1 MPYTPPFSI
10 TPTILKQVAE
20 ISENI
25 GRLSVRI
32 EQTQAVRLR
41 RANRIRTVQGSLAIE
56 GNTLSEAQITAILD
70 GKRIIAPP
78 KEVLEVQNALK
89 AYEFLST
96 WQYSREQDLRHA
108 HQVLMAGLLSDAGH
122 YRQGGVGVMSGD
134 KVVHMAPGAD
144 QVPRLM
150 KELLTWLKQAELP
163 ALISSCVFHYEFEFI
178 HPFADGNGRMGRL
191 WQTLILSQWQP
202 AFMDIPVE
210 SLIHQHQAEYYQAIR
225 TSTAKTDCAPF
236 IEFMLGIIAK
246 TLQEVQNTTESELAA
261 ENETMRVKT
270 QVKTRVKT
278 PEQILNLL
286 TNQPTLTLADIA
298 AHLGKSPSTIERA
311 VAKLKQQN
319 KLAFH
324 GPKKGGYWKV
334 LASEL
339 KDEYGQS
346 NQ

>member
-1 MPYTPPFSI
+1 MPYNPPFSI

-20 ISENI
+20 ISESI

-32 EQTQAVRLR
+32 EQTQALRLR
-41 RANRIRTVQGSLAIE
+41 RANRIRSVQGSLAIE

-89 AYEFLST
+89 AYEFLAT
-96 WQYSREQDLRHA
+96 WRYSREQDLLHA
-108 HQVLMAGLLSDAGH
+108 HQVLMSGLLSDAGH

-134 KVVHMAPGAD
+134 TVVHMAPGAD

-150 KELLTWLKQAELP
+150 KDLFAWLKQSELP
-163 ALISSCVFHYEFEFI
+163 ALISGCVFHYEFEFI

-202 AFMDIPVE
+202 AFIDIPVE

-225 TSTAKTDCAPF
+225 ASTAKTDCAPF

-246 TLQEVQNTTESELAA
+246 TLHEVQNTTDSEQAG
-261 ENETMRVKT
+261 EIEKMRVKT
-270 QVKTRVKT
+270 QVKTRVEMQVKT
-278 PEQILNLL
+278 PEQILILL
-286 TNQPTLTLADIA
+286 AKQPTLTLAEIA
-298 AHLGKSPSTIERA
+298 TYLGKSPSTIERA

-319 KLAFH
+319 KLTFL
-324 GPKKGGYWKV
+324 GPKKGGHWQV
-334 LASEL
+334 LTSEL
-339 KDEYGQS
+339 KD
-346 NQ
+346 

>member
-1 MPYTPPFSI
+1 MAYHPPFSI
-10 TPTILKQVAE
+10 TPIILKQVAE
-20 ISENI
+20 ISESI
-25 GRLSVRI
+25 GRLSVHI
-32 EQTQAVRLR
+32 EQTQALLLR
-41 RANRIRTVQGSLAIE
+41 RANRIRTIQGSLAIE

-89 AYEFLST
+89 AYEFLAQ
-96 WQYSREQDLRHA
+96 WQYSSEQDLLHA
-108 HQVLMAGLLSDAGH
+108 HQVLMAGLLTDAGQ
-122 YRQGGVGVMSGD
+122 YRQGGVGVMSGGT
-134 KVVHMAPGAD
+134 VVHMAPGAD

-150 KELLTWLKQAELP
+150 KDLFGWLKQTDLP

-246 TLQEVQNTTESELAA
+246 TLHEVQNTTETELAV
-261 ENETMRVKT
+261 ESEKVRVEV
-270 QVKTRVKT
+270 QVETRVKT
-278 PEQILNLL
+278 PEQILMLL
-286 TNQPTLTLADIA
+286 TKQPTLTLVEIA

-324 GPKKGGYWKV
+324 GPKKDGYWQV
-334 LASEL
+334 LVE
-339 KDEYGQS
+339 
-346 NQ
+346 

>member
-1 MPYTPPFSI
+1 MPYNPPFSI
-10 TPTILKQVAE
+10 TPTLLKQVAE
-20 ISENI
+20 ISEGI
-25 GRLSVRI
+25 GRLSARI
-32 EQTQAVRLR
+32 EQTQALRLR
-41 RANRIRTVQGSLAIE
+41 RVNRIRTVQGSLAIE
-56 GNTLSEAQITAILD
+56 GNTLSEAQITAILE
-70 GKRIIAPP
+70 GKRIVAPP

-89 AYEFLST
+89 AYEFLSN
-96 WQYSREQDLRHA
+96 WHYSREQDLRHA

-134 KVVHMAPGAD
+134 TVVHMAPGAD

-150 KELLTWLKQAELP
+150 KDLFGWLKHSDLP

-210 SLIHQHQAEYYQAIR
+210 SLIHQHQAEYYHAIR

-236 IEFMLGIIAK
+236 IEFMLDIIAK
-246 TLQEVQNTTESELAA
+246 TLHEVQHTTDTELAVEA
-261 ENETMRVKT
+261 EKARVEMRVE
-270 QVKTRVKT
+270 TRVKT
-278 PEQILNLL
+278 PEQILSLL
-286 TNQPTLTLADIA
+286 AKQPTLTLAEIA
-298 AHLGKSPSTIERA
+298 SHLGKSPSTIERA
-311 VAKLKQQN
+311 VAKLKQQQR
-319 KLAFH
+319 LAFN
-324 GPKKGGYWKV
+324 GPKKGGAWQV
-334 LASEL
+334 LDTNL

>member
-1 MPYTPPFSI
+1 MPYNPPFSI

-20 ISENI
+20 ISESI

-32 EQTQAVRLR
+32 EQTQALRLR

-70 GKRIIAPP
+70 GKRVIAPP

-89 AYEFLST
+89 AYEFLAK
-96 WQYSREQDLRHA
+96 WQYSSEQDLLHA
-108 HQVLMAGLLSDAGH
+108 HQVLMAGLLTGAGQ

-134 KVVHMAPGAD
+134 TVVHMAPGAD

-150 KELLTWLKQAELP
+150 KDLFGWLKQTDLP

-210 SLIHQHQAEYYQAIR
+210 SLIYQHQAEYYQAIR
-225 TSTAKTDCAPF
+225 ASTAKTDCAPF

-246 TLQEVQNTTESELAA
+246 TLYEVQNTTDSEQAG
-261 ENETMRVKT
+261 EIEKMRVKT
-270 QVKTRVKT
+270 QVKTRVEMQVKT
-278 PEQILNLL
+278 PEQILILL
-286 TNQPTLTLADIA
+286 AKQPTLTLAEIA
-298 AHLGKSPSTIERA
+298 VHLGKSASTIERA

-319 KLAFH
+319 KLTFL
-324 GPKKGGYWKV
+324 GPKKGGHWQV
-334 LASEL
+334 LTSEL
-339 KDEYGQS
+339 KD
-346 NQ
+346 

>member
-1 MPYTPPFSI
+1 MPYNPPFSI

-20 ISENI
+20 ISESI
-25 GRLSVRI
+25 GRLSARI
-32 EQTQAVRLR
+32 EQTQALRLR

-89 AYEFLST
+89 AYEFLAK
-96 WQYSREQDLRHA
+96 WQYSSEQDLLHA
-108 HQVLMAGLLSDAGH
+108 HQVLMTGLLTGAGQ

-134 KVVHMAPGAD
+134 TVVHMAPGAD

-150 KELLTWLKQAELP
+150 KDLFLWLKQSDLP

-202 AFMDIPVE
+202 VFMDIPVE

-246 TLQEVQNTTESELAA
+246 TLHEVQNTTETELAV
-261 ENETMRVKT
+261 ESEKVRVER

-286 TNQPTLTLADIA
+286 AKQPTLTLVEIA
-298 AHLGKSPSTIERA
+298 AHLGKSTSTIERA

-324 GPKKGGYWKV
+324 GPKKGGYWQV
-334 LASEL
+334 LGE
-339 KDEYGQS
+339 
-346 NQ
+346 